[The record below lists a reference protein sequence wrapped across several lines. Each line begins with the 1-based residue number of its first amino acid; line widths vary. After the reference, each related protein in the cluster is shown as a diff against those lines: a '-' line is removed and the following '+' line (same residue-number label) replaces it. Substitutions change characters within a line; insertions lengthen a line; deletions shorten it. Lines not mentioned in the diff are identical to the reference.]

1 MSWGVHVLMT
11 DFASIRHFHGE
22 AGLQEVLFESDVF
35 GFGSVQNIFSEK
47 SFTKLYV
54 SI

>member
-1 MSWGVHVLMT
+1 MA
-11 DFASIRHFHGE
+11 DFASIRLFHGE
-22 AGLQEVLFESDVF
+22 AGLQELLFESEVF
-35 GFGSVQNIFSEK
+35 DIRSVQNILSEK

>member
-1 MSWGVHVLMT
+1 MT

-22 AGLQEVLFESDVF
+22 AELQELLFESEVCDI
-35 GFGSVQNIFSEK
+35 GSVPNILSEK
-47 SFTKLYV
+47 SFTKPYI